1 MEMKMREMFRFAW
14 GTSSLGE
21 FLVAVSEKGLL
32 ALEFASER
40 AAMEAALRA
49 RFPMV
54 EIIAD
59 QGGLT
64 DLLHKM
70 NQVIEQPGFDPK
82 IPLDLRGT
90 PYEVNVWRMLSDIPF
105 GETTTYG
112 ALAAK
117 LGTQDAREVTEAIG
131 ANPIAILVPCHRVTK
146 KDGSISGY
154 RWGVWRKRALLER
167 ERQLTTRIWPWHSR
181 KSTTTHSKP

>member
-1 MEMKMREMFRFAW
+1 MGMEMREMFRFAW

-32 ALEFASER
+32 AMEFASER
-40 AAMEAALRA
+40 AAIEAALRA
-49 RFPMV
+49 RFPEV

-59 QGGLT
+59 QEGLT
-64 DLLHKM
+64 DVLHKM

-90 PYEVNVWRMLSDIPF
+90 PYEVNVWRMLSDIPM
-105 GETTTYG
+105 GETTHYG

-117 LGTQDAREVTEAIG
+117 LETRDAREVTEAIG

-154 RWGVWRKRALLER
+154 RWGVHRKRALLTR
-167 ERQLTTRIWPWHSR
+167 ERASAERCIKAPG
-181 KSTTTHSKP
+181 